1 MWKRRS
7 GHKPNRKA
15 WLQDFRRS
23 APILTVSKIWLQ
35 VVWFWWKATRVTVKS
50 SHVAIFVRTRFW
62 RDQFLQLDV
71 IVSASY
77 SRRFSRCLGWRPT
90 SRSKLG
96 ARMILILD
104 LFDLVENANAAAM
117 EHAGQN
123 PDKLDC
129 LEWIK
134 AYNNW
139 TDVVCLLVSFSFLLS
154 FSKNYTQLPQQLSC
168 ENNRY

>member
-1 MWKRRS
+1 MTTRLSSFCSDTNRQQNMIAS
-7 GHKPNRKA
+7 RLILMESHESHCEIIPCGHFCE
-15 WLQDFRRS
+15 DE
-23 APILTVSKIWLQ
+23 ILTRSI
-35 VVWFWWKATRVTVKS
+35 S
-50 SHVAIFVRTRFW
+50 SA
-62 RDQFLQLDV
+62 DV